1 MMVPEVFVMLTN
13 TKLSLKPE
21 TLRLLRLAGI
31 AMALCYA
38 AALLFY
44 RCAGTLLDYQLAMI
58 VSERLAIGLR
68 AGFGLLCLGFL
79 VMEVPNKS

>member
-1 MMVPEVFVMLTN
+1 MVPEVFVMTTK
-13 TKLSLKPE
+13 TKLSLRPE

-38 AALLFY
+38 VALLFY
-44 RCAGTLLDYQLAMI
+44 RYAGVLLDYQLAMI
-58 VSERLAIGLR
+58 VSERLSIGLR

-79 VMEVPNKS
+79 VMEFPNKS

>member
-1 MMVPEVFVMLTN
+1 MLTN
-13 TKLSLKPE
+13 LRQNLKPE

-31 AMALCYA
+31 AMALCYT
-38 AALLFY
+38 AALLFFRY
-44 RCAGTLLDYQLAMI
+44 AGVLLDYQLAMI

-79 VMEVPNKS
+79 VMEFPNKS

>member
-1 MMVPEVFVMLTN
+1 MMVPEVFVMLTDI
-13 TKLSLKPE
+13 KLGLKPE
-21 TLRLLRLAGI
+21 TIRLLRLAGI

-44 RCAGTLLDYQLAMI
+44 RQAGISLDYQLAMI
-58 VSERLAIGLR
+58 LSERLAIGLR

-79 VMEVPNKS
+79 VMEFPNKS

>member
-1 MMVPEVFVMLTN
+1 MKIKQN
-13 TKLSLKPE
+13 LKPE
-21 TLRLLRLAGI
+21 TLRLLRLAGL

-38 AALLFY
+38 AVLLFY
-44 RCAGTLLDYQLAMI
+44 RLAGTALDYQLAMI

-79 VMEVPNKS
+79 VMECK

>member
-1 MMVPEVFVMLTN
+1 MLTKD
-13 TKLSLKPE
+13 KLSLKPE

-44 RCAGTLLDYQLAMI
+44 QCAGTSMDYQLAMI

-79 VMEVPNKS
+79 VMEWPDKS